1 MGICKIGAIMALM
14 LLLLPLL
21 AACGGGIQ
29 SLAFRG
35 AVTAISRDRATVETV
50 NFKVVDVFDTDA
62 ARAKLEKRSG
72 SVGLS
77 PGSTVITYTLG
88 DGDELELTYT
98 GDGVTG
104 AWWSHQ
110 WLIGEGNSLEPGE
123 IVEFTL
129 GLSDLPPGM
138 ELGTDSSFMVKVTPG
153 GEPTLRFVRT
163 TPSTLTRVIDLG

>member
-1 MGICKIGAIMALM
+1 MALM

-35 AVTAISRDRATVETV
+35 AVTAISRDKATVETV
-50 NFKVVDVFDTDA
+50 NFKVVDVFDTDP
-62 ARAKLEKRSG
+62 ARAKLEKRAG
-72 SVGLS
+72 SINLS
-77 PGSTVITYTLG
+77 PSSTVVTYALG
-88 DGDELELTYT
+88 DADELRLIYT

-110 WLIGEGNSLEPGE
+110 WLIGEGNGLEPGE

-129 GLSDLPPGM
+129 GLSDLPAGM
-138 ELGTDSSFMVKVTPG
+138 ELGADSSFTVRVTPG
-153 GEPTLRFVRT
+153 G
-163 TPSTLTRVIDLG
+163 